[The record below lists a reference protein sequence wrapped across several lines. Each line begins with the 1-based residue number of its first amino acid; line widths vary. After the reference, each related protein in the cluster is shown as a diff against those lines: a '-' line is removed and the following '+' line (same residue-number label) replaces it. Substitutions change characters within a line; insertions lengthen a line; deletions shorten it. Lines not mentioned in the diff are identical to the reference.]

1 MLGGVRYYLS
11 ELVDLFSFVVLGPST
26 DLSCTLGVFCYKH
39 YLHKVLT
46 SVSSSSPFKLP
57 ESVVDILISKGS
69 FWFAGLLAGLSLF
82 VEERRRRGELAMYV
96 LPKALE
102 SSWIMA
108 RGKGLVFK
116 TGNYGE
122 MLVSSLVCV

>member
-1 MLGGVRYYLS
+1 M
-11 ELVDLFSFVVLGPST
+11 
-26 DLSCTLGVFCYKH
+26 FCYKH
-39 YLHKVLT
+39 QLHRILT

-57 ESVVDILISKGS
+57 QGLVDTLISKGS
-69 FWFAGLLAGLSLF
+69 FWFLGLCAGLSLF

-122 MLVSSLVCV
+122 MLVSGLCCTP